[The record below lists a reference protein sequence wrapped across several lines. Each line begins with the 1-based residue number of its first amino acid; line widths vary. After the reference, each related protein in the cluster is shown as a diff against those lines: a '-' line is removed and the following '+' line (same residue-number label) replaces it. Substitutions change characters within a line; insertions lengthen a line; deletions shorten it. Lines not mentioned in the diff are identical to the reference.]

1 MKPNILMILLD
12 GARSD
17 RLNISTEFEELKKE
31 GILFNNVT
39 AAYPYTFAAMN
50 AIFTGLFGKE
60 NGVDAYYKMF
70 KFKDNVDFL
79 PELLQKNG
87 YHTSCNIISDKVISK
102 RGFDIFQAHDEYQ
115 DDLLEIHPKLI
126 KKLFQESKNKP
137 IFTFLQ
143 FSKIHTVTVSEILKK
158 YEWNDEEFYKNKEK
172 NLENYDLVFSDA
184 VKYAK
189 KIYSTIKSLGKLNET
204 IIIFFTD
211 HGTGVGERF
220 GERNYGVYTF
230 EETIKTFYLFIGPK
244 IRKNVECDKLLSSI
258 DMYPTILDLG
268 KVLHKRQTKNI
279 SNYIFKN
286 EENVE
291 ENYVFT
297 ETGGLQGPHPSPKK
311 PNVFCIKSKN
321 FKLIYFSSTNE
332 WSLFNLITDTNEENN
347 IYDSGLEIEKELKEK
362 LLEWVNRK

>member
-1 MKPNILMILLD
+1 MILLD

-70 KFKDNVDFL
+70 KLKDNVDFL

-87 YHTSCNIISDKVISK
+87 YHTSCNLISDKVISK

-158 YEWNDEEFYKNKEK
+158 YEWNDEEFYKNKK
-172 NLENYDLVFSDA
+172 SNLENYDNVFLEIGNYTKTIKDTL
-184 VKYAK
+184 K
-189 KIYSTIKSLGKLNET
+189 KINILENTIL
-204 IIIFFTD
+204 IFCSD

-220 GERNYGVYTF
+220 GERNYGSFTY
-230 EETIKTFYLFIGPK
+230 EETIRSFYLFIGKK
-244 IRKNVECDKLLSSI
+244 IIKNRITSKLRETI
-258 DMYPTILDLG
+258 DILPTILELVEIKTDLDLPGETFSKYLVSKEG
-268 KVLHKRQTKNI
+268 KMEDK
-279 SNYIFKN
+279 SF
-286 EENVE
+286 
-291 ENYVFT
+291 VFS
-297 ETGGLQGPHPSPKK
+297 ETGALHGPFPSPKE
-311 PNVFCIKSKN
+311 PNVFCIKTIN
-321 FKLIYFSSTNE
+321 YKLIFLKTPNE
-332 WSLFNLITDTNEENN
+332 WKLFNLKNDPKELNDLYGTGIK
-347 IYDSGLEIEKELKEK
+347 IEGELKEK
-362 LLEWVNRK
+362 LVKWINRN

>member
-70 KFKDNVDFL
+70 KLKDNVDFL

-87 YHTSCNIISDKVISK
+87 YHTSCNLISDKVISK

-204 IIIFFTD
+204 IIIFFAD

-268 KVLHKRQTKNI
+268 KISHKRQTKNI

-286 EENVE
+286 EENVK

-311 PNVFCIKSKN
+311 PNVFCIKTIN
-321 FKLIYFSSTNE
+321 YKLIYYQTLDVWELYDLKNDPKE
-332 WSLFNLITDTNEENN
+332 IKNL
-347 IYDSGLEIEKELKEK
+347 SGLNFKIEQTLKIK
-362 LLEWVNRK
+362 LLNWINR

>member
-17 RLNISTEFEELKKE
+17 RLNKSSEFKDLKKE
-31 GILFNNVT
+31 GVLFNNVT

-70 KFKDNVDFL
+70 KLKENVDFL

-126 KKLFQESKNKP
+126 KKLFKESKNKP

-158 YEWNDEEFYKNKEK
+158 YEWDDKEFYRNKEK
-172 NLENYDLVFSDA
+172 NLENYDRVFLDA
-184 VKYAK
+184 AKYAK
-189 KIYSTIKSLGKLNET
+189 KIYSTIESLGKLNET

-244 IRKNVECDKLLSSI
+244 IKKDIVCNNLLSSI

-268 KVLHKRQTKNI
+268 KISHKRKGKNI
-279 SNYIFKN
+279 SNYIFKDK
-286 EENVE
+286 EIIEN
-291 ENYVFT
+291 NYTYT
-297 ETGGLQGPHPSPKK
+297 ETGGLQGPFPSPKK
-311 PNVFCIKSKN
+311 PNVFCIKTKN

-332 WSLFNLITDTNEENN
+332 WSLFNLILDTKEEEN
-347 IYDSGLEIEKELKEK
+347 IYNSGLEIEKELKEK
-362 LLEWVNRK
+362 LLEWINRK

>member
-1 MKPNILMILLD
+1 MKPNIIMILLD
-12 GARSD
+12 GARTD
-17 RLNISTEFEELKKE
+17 RLDKSSEFEDLKKE
-31 GILFNNVT
+31 GILFNNVS

-70 KFKDNVDFL
+70 KLKENVDFL

-87 YHTSCNIISDKVISK
+87 YHTSCNLISDKVISK
-102 RGFDIFQAHDEYQ
+102 RGFDIFESHDEYQ
-115 DDLLEIHPKLI
+115 DDLLEVHPKLI
-126 KKLFQESKNKP
+126 KKLFKESKNKP

-143 FSKIHTVTVSEILKK
+143 FSKIHTITVSEILKK
-158 YEWNDEEFYKNKEK
+158 YEWDNKEFYKNIKT
-172 NLENYDLVFSDA
+172 NLENYDSVFLDA
-184 VKYAK
+184 AKYAK
-189 KIYSTIKSLGKLNET
+189 KMYSTIESLGKLNET
-204 IIIFFTD
+204 IIIFFAD

-244 IRKNVECDKLLSSI
+244 IRKDVECDKLLSSI

-268 KVLHKRQTKNI
+268 KILHKRKRKNI
-279 SNYIFKN
+279 SNYLFKN
-286 EENVE
+286 QENIEED
-291 ENYVFT
+291 YVFT

-311 PNVFCIKSKN
+311 PNVFCIKSKK

-332 WSLFNLITDTNEENN
+332 WSLFNLITDTNEKNN
-347 IYDSGLEIEKELKEK
+347 IYNSGLKIEKELKEK
-362 LLEWVNRK
+362 LLEWINRK